1 MKKPS
6 TFNLQRPT
14 PNRGAQRP
22 LPLTLNVECWAL
34 NVPLYFLTVAAFFV
48 SASAF
53 AGNAI
58 EADLAAVYSPSYAAS
73 VGGDDNAQV
82 IIANTVAGSNQIQ
95 DQGGT
100 GAHMRIAGFY
110 LATNDLINATTTG
123 GMVNW
128 LAGNNANVQ
137 DAVAFGAA
145 VGADLLVYIC
155 QYSDS
160 ATIAGVSQQPGM
172 YSALNPG
179 AVWSAVFAHE
189 TGGHAYGRSH
199 SDGVLNPKTIM
210 LHNYCGGGA
219 APPYLYTN
227 PNIWFNGV
235 QLIGDPNNN
244 CSMGALVN
252 GGDNSLPSAQAVA
265 DRRPRVVAGPNLN
278 HVILHWSFTNAP
290 GSAPAGTTN
299 FDLVSAAPA
308 IVRGNGAT
316 YTGNGLRIPGGTT
329 GNTAADAIAAYIDLP
344 NGIISSQTNLTLEI
358 WATPLSAPNYA
369 RFFDFGRTVQGGDD
383 GITGEYTGLPGTPA
397 PGATQSSDDIL
408 LSAAVGTDI
417 TKQRLEAKL
426 NGAATTLDA
435 NLATTAGVQHHYAI
449 TFTDGVGSYATNGGR
464 WQWYRD
470 GDAVA
475 YLDVN
480 FHPADIE
487 DVNNW
492 LGRSLWST
500 DAMANNDYAEVRL
513 SNVALSRG
521 EILANYL
528 LGPNDI
534 PTATA
539 TLTNS
544 DATGA
549 TSFNAAGQWSNG
561 AAPSGGN
568 SYETFACQLR
578 TPATSSAYTFA
589 GDSLKISGGAL
600 LWKGTAGSTI
610 TVNNLTLNGGL
621 VVNAG
626 SGVCTLA
633 GSLAA
638 TTNGGIFSGAN
649 GAFNLSAAISGS
661 GPLTFLANAATL
673 SGANGSFT
681 GKLFVG
687 NGQPGTV
694 VIDSPA
700 RLGASPAA
708 FTADQLTLNRG
719 TLQTTATF
727 SLNDP
732 NRGILIAVSGG
743 TFSVASGTTLTLA
756 CTLSSPATAANIVE
770 GSITKTGLGTLIL
783 SSPGSTFKGTLNVD
797 TASTG
802 SSDGIVKVVNNQV
815 LANAHSPIFIRNN
828 SLSSSM
834 LQLDGTAGNITLP
847 QAVVLNGRTFPTA
860 AIKNLAG
867 TNSIAGGISANAGGG
882 NYMIQSDGG
891 LLTLGGDLT
900 SIATGSRTLTFQ
912 GSNNLAVAGTITDG
926 SGVINVAKAGGGVL
940 TLAGNNT
947 YTGTTAAG
955 AGTLLVNGRI
965 GPGTVTLS
973 AGTALGGVG
982 TITSSVTIPSGATL
996 APGISGIGTL
1006 SIGSGLTL
1014 AAGSTNVM
1022 ELNKTALAND
1032 RLNVTGT
1039 LNFGG
1044 TLMLTNL
1051 DGLLAAGDSFKLFNA
1066 GNYSGAFASLSPAI
1080 PGPKLVWYTNTLAT
1094 DGTLRI
1100 AAAAPPSINNFAP
1113 SGNGFLLSV
1122 TSGPP
1127 GSPYRVLSS
1136 TNLVLPLTNWTPVWT
1151 DSFNLNGSG
1160 LFTNPAGPTNAQ
1172 QFFNI
1177 VVP

>member
-1 MKKPS
+1 MKKHP
-6 TFNLQRPT
+6 TFNIQRPT
-14 PNRGAQRP
+14 PNRMQRQ
-22 LPLTLNVECWAL
+22 LTSTLNVGGWTL
-34 NVPLYFLTVAAFFV
+34 KVPRNFVLAATCLV
-48 SASAF
+48 SAA
-53 AGNAI
+53 ACAANAI

-82 IIANTVAGSNQIQ
+82 LIANTVAGSNQIQ

-110 LATNDLINATTTG
+110 MATNDLINATTTG
-123 GMVNW
+123 GMVGW
-128 LAGNNANVQ
+128 LSGNNANVQ

-160 ATIAGVSQQPGM
+160 ASIAGVSQQPGM

-219 APPYLYTN
+219 APPYFYTN

-265 DRRPRVVAGPNLN
+265 DRRARVVAGPNLN
-278 HVILHWSFTNAP
+278 SVVLHWSFTNAP

-299 FDLVSAAPA
+299 FDLVSGAPA
-308 IVRGNGAT
+308 IVRGNGAA
-316 YTGNGLRIPGGTT
+316 YTGTALRIPGGTT
-329 GNTAADAIAAYIDLP
+329 GNTAADSIAAYIDLP
-344 NGIISSQTNLTLEI
+344 NGIISSQTNLTIEI
-358 WATPLSAPNYA
+358 WATPLSVPSYA
-369 RFFDFGRTVQGGDD
+369 RIFDFGRTVQGGDD

-426 NGAATTLDA
+426 NGTATTLDA
-435 NLATTAGVQHHYAI
+435 NLTTTAGVQHHYAI
-449 TFTDGVGSYATNGGR
+449 TFTDGMGSYATNGGR

-513 SNVALSRG
+513 SNAALSRG

-528 LGPNDI
+528 LGPNYV
-534 PTATA
+534 PTATG

-544 DATGA
+544 DASGA

-561 AAPSGGN
+561 AAPAGGS
-568 SYETFACQLR
+568 SYETFAWQLR
-578 TPATSSAYTFA
+578 TPATGSAYAFG
-589 GDSLKISGGAL
+589 GDALKISGGAL

-610 TVNNLTLNGGL
+610 TVNNLILNGGL

-638 TTNGGIFSGAN
+638 TTNGGSFSGAN
-649 GAFNLSAAISGS
+649 GGFILSAGLSGS

-687 NGQPGTV
+687 NGQPGAV
-694 VIDSPA
+694 VIDSQA

-719 TLQTTATF
+719 TLQTTATL

-743 TFSVASGTTLTLA
+743 MFNVASGTTLTLA
-756 CTLSSPATAANIVE
+756 GTLSSPATAANIVE
-770 GSITKTGLGTLIL
+770 GSITKTGLGTLVL

-802 SSDGIVKVVNNQV
+802 SSDGIVRVANNQV

-828 SLSSSM
+828 NLGISM
-834 LQLDGTAGNITLP
+834 LQLDGSAGNITLP
-847 QAVVLNGRTFPTA
+847 QAVVLSGRTLPTT

-867 TNSIAGGISANAGGG
+867 SNAIAGGITLNVGGS
-882 NYMIQSDGG
+882 YYVIQSDGG
-891 LLTLGGDLT
+891 QLTLGGIL
-900 SIATGSRTLTFQ
+900 SAIATGSRTFTFQ
-912 GSNNLAVAGTITDG
+912 GSNNLAITGTIADG
-926 SGVINVAKAGGGVL
+926 SGVVSVAKAGGGIL
-940 TLAGNNT
+940 TLAGINT
-947 YTGTTAAG
+947 YTGTTAAS

-965 GPGTVTLS
+965 GPGAVTLV
-973 AGTALGGVG
+973 AGTTLGGVG
-982 TITSSVTIPSGATL
+982 TITSSMTIPSGVTL

-1006 SIGSGLTL
+1006 AFGNSLTL

-1022 ELNKTALAND
+1022 ELNRTAPAND

-1039 LNFGG
+1039 LNYGG
-1044 TLMLTNL
+1044 TLVLTNL

-1066 GNYSGAFASLSPAI
+1066 GGYAGAFAGLSPII
-1080 PGPKLVWYTNTLAT
+1080 PGPGLIWNTNTLTT
-1094 DGTLRI
+1094 DATLRI
-1100 AAAAPPSINNFAP
+1100 AAAGPAAMNGFAP

-1136 TNLVLPLTNWTPVWT
+1136 TNLILPLTNWTPIWT
-1151 DSFNLNGSG
+1151 DTFNLNGSG